1 MTELKSAQFSGAP
14 LDKAGHLFDGCG
26 MKQPRATNQG
36 ISSPLIVQ
44 LDSRDVA
51 LWLGESG
58 SENFDAEKA
67 AWLCRLPW
75 NVVLSQSSDEQ
86 FLAQLEADESVGD
99 ALVRRRGLIHVVDS
113 DPADTPLPPRHLA
126 IFLLNGR
133 SGQRRT
139 GPAALTRRLTMLQ
152 DLRRRSIKQLVIV
165 IPGAFAVPDDF
176 GNCGQMAFAPPS
188 RS

>member
-1 MTELKSAQFSGAP
+1 
-14 LDKAGHLFDGCG
+14 
-26 MKQPRATNQG
+26 MKQPRAT
-36 ISSPLIVQ
+36 IKVYLSPNCPIGQ
-44 LDSRDVA
+44 SGCA

-86 FLAQLEADESVGD
+86 FLANWKQTKSVGD

-113 DPADTPLPPRHLA
+113 EPRGTPLPPRHLA

-133 SGQRRT
+133 MGQRRT
-139 GPAALTRRLTMLQ
+139 GPAA
-152 DLRRRSIKQLVIV
+152 SHGV
-165 IPGAFAVPDDF
+165 
-176 GNCGQMAFAPPS
+176 
-188 RS
+188 